1 LSELEAGTRF
11 QPVLADPIADENH
24 VKRVILLSGKIYY
37 DLIKE
42 RQTLGLND
50 CVAFVRIEELS
61 PFPFK
66 QLEATLKRYN
76 NATEYFYLQEEP
88 KNQGAYTHVSS
99 RIKTVLEAVGH
110 EGGIIYKGRTES
122 ALPAPGI
129 GRLYTAQQKAVID
142 SAFEGL

>member
-1 LSELEAGTRF
+1 MDEFTIGTRF
-11 QPVLADPIADENH
+11 QPVLADPITDEKQ

-66 QLEATLKRYN
+66 QLETTLKRYT

-88 KNQGAYTHVSS
+88 KNQGAYTHVSN
-99 RIKTVLEAVGH
+99 RINTVLEAVGH
-110 EGGIIYKGRTES
+110 DGRISYKGRAES
-122 ALPAPGI
+122 AIPAPGI
-129 GRLYTAQQKAVID
+129 GRLYSAQQKAVID